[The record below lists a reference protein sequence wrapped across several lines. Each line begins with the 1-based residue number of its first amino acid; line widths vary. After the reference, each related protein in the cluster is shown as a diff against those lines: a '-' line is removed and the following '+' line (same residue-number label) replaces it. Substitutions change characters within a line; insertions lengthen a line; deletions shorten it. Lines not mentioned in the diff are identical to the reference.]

1 MRSIRDIQE
10 KLFMLND
17 KIKWAEM
24 FLAHAKAEAHEM
36 QEMIFD
42 IEEDQW
48 LEKIANQN
56 RSA

>member
-1 MRSIRDIQE
+1 MRSIKDIQE

-24 FLAHAKAEAHEM
+24 FLAHAKSEAHEM

-48 LEKIANQN
+48 LEKIANQK
-56 RSA
+56 